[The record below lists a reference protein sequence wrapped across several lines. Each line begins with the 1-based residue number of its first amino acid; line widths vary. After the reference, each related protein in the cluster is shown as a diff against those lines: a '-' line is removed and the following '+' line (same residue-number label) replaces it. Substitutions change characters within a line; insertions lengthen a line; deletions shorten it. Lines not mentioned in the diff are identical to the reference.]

1 MPESP
6 KSPPKLFD
14 RALHRRRLDRA
25 APRFAEADFLKVRAC
40 EDAIDR
46 IASIMRSF
54 PVAVDLG
61 ARDGTFA
68 RLLAQSPVRDRIG
81 LLIETDLSAAMLAGR
96 PGPRLVLDD
105 ERLPFKDAS
114 LDLIVSTL
122 SLHWTNDL
130 PGVFVQARRALKPD
144 GVFIA
149 SFLGGGTLY
158 ELRQSLVEAETEI
171 RGGAG
176 PRVSPFADAED
187 AAGLLQRAGFKLP
200 VADFDRVSVRYA
212 HPLALI
218 ADLRRMG
225 ETSVLSDR
233 AGVLNR
239 AVLARAFEIYGE
251 RFGAKES
258 VEATFEIVT
267 ATGWAPAAA

>member
-1 MPESP
+1 MSA
-6 KSPPKLFD
+6 PPRLFD
-14 RALHRRRLDRA
+14 RTLHRRRLNRA
-25 APRFAEADFLKVRAC
+25 AGRFAEAGFLKARAC

-68 RLLAQSPVRDRIG
+68 RMLAESPARERIG
-81 LLIETDLSAAMLAGR
+81 FLIEADLSERMLGDR
-96 PGPRLVLDD
+96 PSARVVLDE
-105 ERLPFKDAS
+105 ERLPFREQS
-114 LDLIVSTL
+114 LDLVVSTL
-122 SLHWTNDL
+122 SLHWANDL

-200 VADFDRVSVRYA
+200 VADFDRVSVRYPQ
-212 HPLALI
+212 PLALLN
-218 ADLRRMG
+218 DLRRMG
-225 ETSVLSDR
+225 ETSVLADR
-233 AGVLNR
+233 PGALSR

-251 RFGAKES
+251 RFGMKDGG

-267 ATGWAPAAA
+267 ATGWAPA